1 MLLCAH
7 ATPHARHAFTAAS
20 PAVPARCTPALT
32 RPRVPQDGEEEEEGA
47 QAQRASCS
55 GAVDATAA
63 DAWSCLPEGLR
74 VSSTLLSNA
83 TSGSSASLLES
94 LDVAHQAVLDAARV
108 LSGGAAR
115 TGEEAVAAAT
125 AGVAA
130 LTAAAAA
137 AVPSIAGAATATQA
151 RTLLQRCTY
160 DAAPRLLRL
169 G

>member
-1 MLLCAH
+1 VEDEGE
-7 ATPHARHAFTAAS
+7 RAS
-20 PAVPARCTPALT
+20 
-32 RPRVPQDGEEEEEGA
+32 
-47 QAQRASCS
+47 RASC
-55 GAVDATAA
+55 GGVVDATSA

-83 TSGSSASLLES
+83 TSGSSAALLES
-94 LDVAHQAVLDAARV
+94 AHQAVLDAARV

-130 LTAAAAA
+130 LTAAAVA
-137 AVPSIAGAATATQA
+137 AVPSIAAAATATQA
-151 RTLLQRCTY
+151 RTR
-160 DAAPRLLRL
+160 AALRYHSSVPALLRL